1 MIDPNM
7 FDRILSTLYGAD
19 EPKLAGQF
27 KEYIAQQIEQKE
39 RKYTELEME
48 EYHTSR
54 LGRVKA
60 DTEIIVNKNI
70 ELVKEL
76 KELKSAGGQDIITI
90 MAKLNLLINIT
101 RTINNQTQIPLK
113 GNNLLDQADC
123 KNAVENGQLAAA
135 APIMYDLLKRLYKH
149 IDHSHYPDLCNEI
162 IDTLNKANPK
172 KED

>member
-1 MIDPNM
+1 MIDANM

-48 EYHTSR
+48 EYHTMA
-54 LGRVKA
+54 LAKVKT

-76 KELKSAGGQDIITI
+76 NYLKSARGQDIITI
-90 MAKLNLLINIT
+90 MAKLNLLIDIA

-113 GNNLLDQADC
+113 
-123 KNAVENGQLAAA
+123 
-135 APIMYDLLKRLYKH
+135 
-149 IDHSHYPDLCNEI
+149 
-162 IDTLNKANPK
+162 
-172 KED
+172 